1 MSVFDPFG
9 MLAAFLITTKILIQE
24 AWKCE
29 IGWDEVLPQEL
40 NKIWWHWWQEFPN
53 VKQLKIP
60 RCYSPQILH
69 GGKVEIHTF
78 VDASQVAFAAVVY
91 VRVLHINGVDV
102 RFIMGKTRTAPAEL
116 MSIPRL
122 ELQAA
127 VLGTRLYKLIEDS
140 HEVNIGRA
148 VFWTDSQTVL
158 QWVHSSERKYKA
170 FVGHRIAEIHN
181 GTTAKEQ
188 WRWVSTCQNAAD
200 VATRP
205 LCPPKFDSSS
215 EQQYYFENRAT
226 VQHQCRQASQRD
238 CFSSE
243 IAGLSVGGKIAK
255 RSSLYKLSPYLDQ
268 SGLLRLSGRIDEA
281 TYLPMQA
288 RRPILMPAKH
298 IVSTLIV
305 QHFHKI
311 NHHQNS
317 AITINAIRQ
326 QFWIPNLKPLLK
338 AVQQRCQQCM
348 IDKAKPNQP
357 MMGQLPVNRITPIN
371 VTIGMR
377 KEKRWGVIFTCLT
390 VRAAHIELATD
401 LSTDAFILCL
411 RNFVNRRGT
420 PSRIRSDNGT
430 NFIGAQ
436 RELRAAEQLLVT
448 DRIQAEAGRHNIEWI
463 FNCPLNPS
471 SGGCWERL
479 IRIIKSLLSKTL
491 REVAPRPDTLHSVL
505 IEAEYII
512 NSRPLTDLPIS
523 HEEDEPLTP
532 NHFLLGCVNSTQTPH
547 PVDEKICLRKQ
558 WRIAQNIKDRL
569 WKRWTA
575 EYLPKL
581 LCRTKWQDKA
591 IPLQANDLVILCD
604 STLPRSQWVRG
615 RITQV
620 FPTKDGQVRIV
631 EVRTKSGLPRRPV
644 SRLAKLEVGGE
655 SYENSRGAGC

>member
-1 MSVFDPFG
+1 M
-9 MLAAFLITTKILIQE
+9 
-24 AWKCE
+24 
-29 IGWDEVLPQEL
+29 
-40 NKIWWHWWQEFPN
+40 
-53 VKQLKIP
+53 
-60 RCYSPQILH
+60 
-69 GGKVEIHTF
+69 
-78 VDASQVAFAAVVY
+78 
-91 VRVLHINGVDV
+91 
-102 RFIMGKTRTAPAEL
+102 
-116 MSIPRL
+116 
-122 ELQAA
+122 
-127 VLGTRLYKLIEDS
+127 
-140 HEVNIGRA
+140 
-148 VFWTDSQTVL
+148 
-158 QWVHSSERKYKA
+158 
-170 FVGHRIAEIHN
+170 
-181 GTTAKEQ
+181 
-188 WRWVSTCQNAAD
+188 
-200 VATRP
+200 
-205 LCPPKFDSSS
+205 
-215 EQQYYFENRAT
+215 RAT
-226 VQHQCRQASQRD
+226 ILFRKQSNSTTPMSQSLTASEIKKAEHMVCELVQRE

-357 MMGQLPVNRITPIN
+357 MMGQLPVDRITPFVRPFTYTGVDLFGPLN
-371 VTIGMR
+371 VTIGRR

-401 LSTDAFILCL
+401 LSTDALILCL

-436 RELRAAEQLLVT
+436 RELRAAEQLLDT
-448 DRIQAEAGRHNIEWI
+448 DRIQAEAGRQNIEWI

-505 IEAEYII
+505 IEAENII

-532 NHFLLGCVNSTQTPH
+532 NHFLLGCVNSTQTPN

-558 WRIAQNIKDRL
+558 WRIAQNLKDRL
-569 WKRWTA
+569 WKRWTT
-575 EYLPKL
+575 EYLPQL

-615 RITQV
+615 HITQV
-620 FPTKDGQVRIV
+620 FPAKDGQVRTV
-631 EVRTKSGLPRRPV
+631 EVRTKSGLLRRPV

-655 SYENSRGAGC
+655 SCEDSRGAGC